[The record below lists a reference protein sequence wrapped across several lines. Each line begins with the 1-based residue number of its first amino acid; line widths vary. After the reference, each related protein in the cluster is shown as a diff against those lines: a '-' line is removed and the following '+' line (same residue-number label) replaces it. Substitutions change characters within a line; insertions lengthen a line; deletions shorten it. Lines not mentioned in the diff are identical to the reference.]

1 MPSPRLLAAFAA
13 IGVLAAF
20 LIRRRL
26 AGRRTRM
33 DLYFADGSMVS
44 LSDDSPEAQR
54 LLPLAREI
62 LSTARA

>member
-20 LIRRRL
+20 LVRRRL
-26 AGRRTRM
+26 AGRRTQM